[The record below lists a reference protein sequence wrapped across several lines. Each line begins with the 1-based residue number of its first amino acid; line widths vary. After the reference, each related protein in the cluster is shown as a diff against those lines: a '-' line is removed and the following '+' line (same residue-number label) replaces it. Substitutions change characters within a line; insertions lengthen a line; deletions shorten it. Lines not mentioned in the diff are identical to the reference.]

1 MTKMDGRTL
10 DHKTLEHLRIIAV
23 KRVVEG
29 KETPSV
35 VMQSLG
41 LCRTT
46 MYPWLREFKQGGLE
60 ALAESIA
67 QGPEPK
73 LNEKQRQQVRR
84 WILGKDPRQYGFD
97 FALWTRR
104 IVQALVKQKL
114 GIDLG
119 LTAVGRLLASL
130 EITPQKPLRRAYERD
145 PKAVA
150 LWEQETYPQLKRRAR
165 RLGAMIFFLDEAGFQ
180 SNPPLRRT
188 YGLKGHTPVVTTSG
202 QRQSLNVIS
211 AVNARGHFWAATY
224 EGKLDAESFVLFLGN
239 FMKVNPGS
247 GEGKSGVRSFDSR
260 FCFTT
265 SGPEASVVRSKF
277 SILSRFPH
285 HARAQRRRGEC
296 STTLELGSLEMGSHP
311 HIQHFVGLFQPSNPL
326 SGNGV
331 TSEWQLVK
339 LIDFDTLWDDTDC
352 PSNTDS
358 DLDFCPFFGG

>member
-1 MTKMDGRTL
+1 MTKIDGRTL
-10 DHKTLEHLRIIAV
+10 DHKTSEHLRILAV
-23 KRVVEG
+23 RRVVEE

-46 MYPWLREFKQGGLE
+46 IYPWLREFEEGGWE

-67 QGPEPK
+67 QGPAPK

-104 IVQALVKQKL
+104 IVQALVKQKM

-145 PKAVA
+145 PQAVA
-150 LWEQETYPQLKRRAR
+150 LWEQETYPQLKRRAK

-180 SNPPLRRT
+180 SDPPLRRT

-202 QRQSLNVIS
+202 QRQSINVIS

-224 EGKLDAESFVLFLGN
+224 DGKLNAESFVLFLGN
-239 FMKVNPGS
+239 FMKGRNGRVFLVVDGHPSHKANRVKRYLASLAGRLELHFLPPYAPDLNPDEFVWGHM
-247 GEGKSGVRSFDSR
+247 KSNGVSKKPLRKNESLRERVEEDLRQIKADRKLVRSFFR
-260 FCFTT
+260 
-265 SGPEASVVRSKF
+265 AQSVVYAK
-277 SILSRFPH
+277 
-285 HARAQRRRGEC
+285 
-296 STTLELGSLEMGSHP
+296 
-311 HIQHFVGLFQPSNPL
+311 
-326 SGNGV
+326 
-331 TSEWQLVK
+331 
-339 LIDFDTLWDDTDC
+339 D
-352 PSNTDS
+352 
-358 DLDFCPFFGG
+358 